1 MRRFNH
7 FIRAPPFNTH
17 TANVSVEFHRQD
29 LVESHFIADISLKS
43 DSDIALFL

>member
-1 MRRFNH
+1 MFQS
-7 FIRAPPFNTH
+7 FYSCLSFNTH

-29 LVESHFIADISLKS
+29 LVESLFIADISLKS